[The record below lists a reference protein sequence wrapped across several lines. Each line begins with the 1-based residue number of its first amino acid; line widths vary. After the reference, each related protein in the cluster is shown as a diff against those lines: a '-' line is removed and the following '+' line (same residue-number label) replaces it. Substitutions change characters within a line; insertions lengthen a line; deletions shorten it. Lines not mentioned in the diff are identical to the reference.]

1 MEHEPPPRDPE
12 GEARGHEM
20 RDVAIR
26 PILIFLIGLIVFGG
40 VLQVIMTSI
49 MTGYVKQDTSVA
61 IPSSAGMNLLRDQ
74 GNEVPVSNKPPL
86 QRATTADMLR
96 MYDEEDEILK
106 LKEPTRDKRTGKV
119 FVSIDRAID
128 IMAKKGLP
136 HREKAPKVD
145 PEYTYSEKAR
155 AFRAAY

>member
-40 VLQVIMTSI
+40 VLQAIMSTI
-49 MTGYVKQDTSVA
+49 MTGYVRQDTSAAV
-61 IPSSAGMNLLRDQ
+61 PPMDVLRDP
-74 GNEVPVSNKPPL
+74 GNEFPVSPKPPL
-86 QRATTADMLR
+86 QRDTTADMLR
-96 MYDEEDEILK
+96 MYAEEDVILK
-106 LKEPTRDKRTGKV
+106 VKEPTRDKRTGKIL
-119 FVSIDRAID
+119 VSIDRAID
-128 IMAKKGLP
+128 IVARKGLP
-136 HREKAPKVD
+136 HRDKAPKVD

-155 AFRAAY
+155 AYRAAY